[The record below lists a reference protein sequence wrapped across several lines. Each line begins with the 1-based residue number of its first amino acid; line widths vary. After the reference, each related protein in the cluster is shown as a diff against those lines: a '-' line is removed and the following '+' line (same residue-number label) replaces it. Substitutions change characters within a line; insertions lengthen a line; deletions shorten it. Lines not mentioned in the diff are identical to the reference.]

1 MNQLPPWLRLEQIV
15 GQPEITPEQ
24 AAENRKYG
32 KRQRRP
38 RKAVP
43 PIIPVGRTTWEMGVR
58 EGRFPSPRRIGRI
71 RVWGAGEIAAL
82 ADAIAKGQ
90 LR

>member
-1 MNQLPPWLRLEQIV
+1 MNQLSPWLRLEQII
-15 GQPEITPEQ
+15 GQREVSPEE
-24 AAENRKYG
+24 AAENRRYG
-32 KRQRRP
+32 KRPRRP

-43 PIIPVGRTTWEMGVR
+43 PIIPIGRTNFELGVR
-58 EGRFPSPRRIGRI
+58 AGRFPAPRRIGRI
-71 RVWGAGEIAAL
+71 RVWAAGEIAAL

>member
-15 GQPEITPEQ
+15 GQPEITSEQ

-32 KRQRRP
+32 RRQRRP

-43 PIIPVGRTTWEMGVR
+43 AIIPVGKTTWEMGVR
-58 EGRFPSPRRIGRI
+58 DGRFPAPRKIGRL
-71 RVWGAGEIAAL
+71 RVWSADQIAAL
-82 ADAIAKGQ
+82 ADAIAKGE